1 MLLQMTEYCVRAMMF
16 NNTFIN
22 SLVISCWSVLL
33 VEKTGENHRTVASHW
48 QTLSHNVVSSTPRVV
63 ILSRLPML
71 IIGYNHICIG
81 CFQVEHGYL
90 IVFLKRTLHLLL

>member
-33 VEKTGENHRTVASHW
+33 VEETGENHRTVASH
-48 QTLSHNVVSSTPRVV
+48 
-63 ILSRLPML
+63 
-71 IIGYNHICIG
+71 
-81 CFQVEHGYL
+81 
-90 IVFLKRTLHLLL
+90 